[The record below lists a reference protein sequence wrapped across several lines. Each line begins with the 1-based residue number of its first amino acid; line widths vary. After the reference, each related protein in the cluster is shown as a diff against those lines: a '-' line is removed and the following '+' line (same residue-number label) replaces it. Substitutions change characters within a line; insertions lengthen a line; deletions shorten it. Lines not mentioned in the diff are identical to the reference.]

1 MLKKILAML
10 LAFVMMLSLTACGG
24 NTPTE
29 PDDDGNRQERVT
41 EEPKKTEEP
50 EKTAEPEEAEE
61 PEETEEPAEE
71 PTEEPE
77 EVSADFRDV
86 MDEYR
91 KIHRQICEVH
101 EEVRRRGSSPF
112 HAFRIHRADDPI
124 YGICRNN
131 GCL

>member
-50 EKTAEPEEAEE
+50 EKTAEPEE
-61 PEETEEPAEE
+61 TEE
-71 PTEEPE
+71 
-77 EVSADFRDV
+77 
-86 MDEYR
+86 R
-91 KIHRQICEVH
+91 KKPKNPPKSPPKNPKRSVQIFETLWMNTKN
-101 EEVRRRGSSPF
+101 SST
-112 HAFRIHRADDPI
+112 
-124 YGICRNN
+124 NM
-131 GCL
+131 

>member
-50 EKTAEPEEAEE
+50 EKTAEPEETEE
-61 PEETEEPAEE
+61 PEETAPAAEPMPLEMA
-71 PTEEPE
+71 
-77 EVSADFRDV
+77 
-86 MDEYR
+86 
-91 KIHRQICEVH
+91 
-101 EEVRRRGSSPF
+101 
-112 HAFRIHRADDPI
+112 
-124 YGICRNN
+124 
-131 GCL
+131 